1 MSETAIPIRVRSSR
15 VRVPAARFVAA
26 ALLLLTG
33 FSGGGM
39 FAPYPAAA
47 LGAPKAYVGLYGND
61 TIGVLD
67 TATGR
72 VLHTIKVPA
81 GPEAVIATPDG
92 RRVFVSSEDA
102 TQLSVID
109 TATDKVIKALDLG
122 KSPEGMALSRDAK
135 TLLVAMFDIGK
146 LDVIDTSTLKVTAQI
161 SVPKPHGVAL
171 SPDGRTAYVGA
182 QDVPDHNAVLVVD
195 IPRRRVL
202 TRLPLD
208 QTPRGLTVSPD
219 GKFLYFTEANSADIQ
234 VLDTATNKVTTK
246 ITVGPIPHQIAF
258 TPDRK
263 YALAVVQATGQLA
276 IIDAASHQVV
286 KDVPVGHF
294 PHWVGLTSDG
304 AFAYVTNEG
313 DNTVSVVDMAK
324 QQVIAT
330 LLIGD
335 GPRKIS
341 LQRGT
346 GAMTEYV
353 PPSTALA
360 AQGFA
365 ARPPQPAMIRAGDT
379 RISMATF
386 AFGPSTVRVRVGQ
399 RVTWINGDPVPH
411 TATAKDL
418 RWSSGQLVPG
428 GSFTMTMSKPGTYD
442 YFCGNHPFMQAKVIV
457 AK

>member
-1 MSETAIPIRVRSSR
+1 MTEIWIRFLGRLPRLRVRG
-15 VRVPAARFVAA
+15 ARAA
-26 ALLLLTG
+26 AGAVLLLMGLTG
-33 FSGGGM
+33 GGAL
-39 FAPYPAAA
+39 APHPAAA
-47 LGAPKAYVGLYGND
+47 VGAPKAYVGLYGND
-61 TIGVLD
+61 TVGVLD

-109 TATDKVIKALDLG
+109 TATDKVVKTLDLG

-146 LDVIDTSTLKVTAQI
+146 LDVIDTTTLEVTAQI

-171 SPDGRTAYVGA
+171 SPNGRTAYVGV
-182 QDVPDHNAVLVVD
+182 QDVPDRNAVVVVD
-195 IPRRRVL
+195 VPGRRVSA
-202 TRLPLD
+202 RLPVG

-234 VLDTATNKVTTK
+234 VLDTATNRVTTA
-246 ITVGPIPHQIAF
+246 IAVGPIPHQIAF
-258 TPDRK
+258 TPDHK

-286 KDVPVGHF
+286 KDVAVGHF

-313 DNTVSVVDMAK
+313 DNTVSVVDLAK
-324 QQVIAT
+324 QQVVAT
-330 LLIGD
+330 LLVGD

-341 LQRGT
+341 IQRGT
-346 GAMTEYV
+346 GAMSEYL
-353 PPSTALA
+353 PPSSAPA

-365 ARPPQPAMIRAGDT
+365 ARVPQPAAARAGDT
-379 RISMATF
+379 QVRMATF
-386 AFGPSTVRVRVGQ
+386 AFGPSAVRVRVGQ
-399 RVTWINGDPVPH
+399 RVTWVNGDPVPH
-411 TATAKDL
+411 TATARDL
-418 RWSSGQLVPG
+418 RWSSGQVVPG
-428 GSFTMTMSKPGTYD
+428 GSFTMTMTKPGTYG
-442 YFCGNHPFMQAKVIV
+442 YFCGDHPFMQAKVIV
-457 AK
+457 TK